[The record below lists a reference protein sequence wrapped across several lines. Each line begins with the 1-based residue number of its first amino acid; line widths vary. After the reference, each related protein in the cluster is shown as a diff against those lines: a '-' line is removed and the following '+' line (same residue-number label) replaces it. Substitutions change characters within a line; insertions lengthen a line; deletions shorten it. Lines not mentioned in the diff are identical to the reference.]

1 MKKRI
6 ALVINTLSG
15 GGAERTVS
23 NLSMALSERYDIDIV
38 VNDTEHITY
47 PYSGRILSLR
57 MPAWLKPASAVY
69 QMTALVRR
77 IRVLRR
83 LKKSGAYTAMLS
95 FSGLTNLANAL
106 SGKQYAKTIV
116 SVRNSVSGRKDRE
129 PKQRL
134 FLRFVLP
141 YICRKASLTVSC
153 SKEIAEE
160 LMTECGLSED
170 KSAVIYNGLQLERIQ
185 ELAAA
190 PLPAFTGEDFPPGKL
205 LLTVGRLTDQK
216 GQWHLLPVL
225 KHLREEGM
233 PVCLVIL
240 GEGELRPM
248 LEERIARLG
257 LSGCVMMPGFV
268 ENPYPYLARADAVLM
283 PSLYEGFSNA
293 IIEAMACGAPVVATD
308 HKTGAREILA
318 PETDYRIKISDGVE
332 MAAFGILVPVCGSGP
347 EEFGEALLREEG
359 CMAEAIR
366 MLLTDDKLMQ
376 RYREASFMRADQLA
390 IARICEQWIKVIE
403 SG

>member
-57 MPAWLKPASAVY
+57 MPAWLKPAGAVY

-116 SVRNSVSGRKDRE
+116 SVRNSVSGRKDRD

-141 YICRKASLTVSC
+141 YICRKTSLTVSC

-170 KSAVIYNGLQLERIQ
+170 KSAVIYNGLQLERIHSFDCRKADGS
-185 ELAAA
+185 E
-190 PLPAFTGEDFPPGKL
+190 
-205 LLTVGRLTDQK
+205 
-216 GQWHLLPVL
+216 
-225 KHLREEGM
+225 
-233 PVCLVIL
+233 
-240 GEGELRPM
+240 RPM
-248 LEERIARLG
+248 A
-257 LSGCVMMPGFV
+257 P
-268 ENPYPYLARADAVLM
+268 PARAK
-283 PSLYEGFSNA
+283 
-293 IIEAMACGAPVVATD
+293 APAGGRHAGLPGD
-308 HKTGAREILA
+308 PGR
-318 PETDYRIKISDGVE
+318 G
-332 MAAFGILVPVCGSGP
+332 
-347 EEFGEALLREEG
+347 
-359 CMAEAIR
+359 
-366 MLLTDDKLMQ
+366 
-376 RYREASFMRADQLA
+376 
-390 IARICEQWIKVIE
+390 
-403 SG
+403 